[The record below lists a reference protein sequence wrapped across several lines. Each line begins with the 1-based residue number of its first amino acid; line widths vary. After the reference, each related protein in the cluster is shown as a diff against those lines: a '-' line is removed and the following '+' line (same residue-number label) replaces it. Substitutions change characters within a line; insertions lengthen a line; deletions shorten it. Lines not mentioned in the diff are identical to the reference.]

1 MGWNIP
7 LNMCK
12 DTKKI
17 YIVRNSRQLIEDVEK
32 GYKYL
37 ITMDKMADILEYDFK
52 AALDM
57 SQVEDQFE

>member
-1 MGWNIP
+1 
-7 LNMCK
+7 MCK